1 MEWIIQCVSSG
12 LYLSGQT
19 IMSGIDTTYNSCV
32 LYMQRERESLQLSID
47 KNQLQ
52 GQYASFNDSARS
64 QEQSKQQDYG
74 QENSYVIS

>member
-1 MEWIIQCVSSG
+1 
-12 LYLSGQT
+12 
-19 IMSGIDTTYNSCV
+19 MSGIDTTYNSCV

-74 QENSYVIS
+74 QENSYVISWWFRIQISRPFIPIFGASE

>member
-1 MEWIIQCVSSG
+1 
-12 LYLSGQT
+12 
-19 IMSGIDTTYNSCV
+19 
-32 LYMQRERESLQLSID
+32 MQRERESLQVCID